1 MQRVVSLAVCL
12 FVLAITEPLPA
23 QERITDQVAVTVMR
37 DQVFAATIGEGLI
50 RVNLEAGEEVPLTS
64 IEAQGINALV
74 VTSKRLLGFSGQVQ
88 RWSEQRLNLNE
99 KVLDRKVMP
108 RLIMV
113 RTDKRVFGF
122 QGPAGRWKME
132 EFSLSE
138 EFREMLAATDIAVVI
153 TSRRVLGFS
162 AFTGGFFSQDLSTD
176 EVVTDTRVNDN
187 IVILS
192 TAGRR
197 LIFRA
202 QLGIWAELR

>member
-1 MQRVVSLAVCL
+1 MQRVAALAVSL
-12 FVLAITEPLPA
+12 FVLASTEPLHA
-23 QERITDQVAVTVMR
+23 QEQITDQVAVTVLR
-37 DQVFAATIGEGLI
+37 DQVFAATTGEGLI
-50 RVNLEAGEEVPLTS
+50 RVNLAAGEQVLFM
-64 IEAQGINALV
+64 EADGVNALV
-74 VTSKRLLGFSGQVQ
+74 ITSNRLLGFSGQVQ

-99 KVLDRKVMP
+99 GVLDRKVMP

-132 EFSLSE
+132 EFNLSE
-138 EFREMLAATDIAVVI
+138 DFREMLAATDIAVVI

-176 EVVTDTRVNDN
+176 EVVLETRVNDN

-192 TAGRR
+192 TAARR

>member
-1 MQRVVSLAVCL
+1 MQRVASLAVSL
-12 FVLAITEPLPA
+12 FVLASTVPLPA
-23 QERITDQVAVTVMR
+23 QEQITDQVAVTVLR
-37 DQVFAATIGEGLI
+37 DQVFAATTGEGLI
-50 RVNLEAGEEVPLTS
+50 RVNLSAGERVVLM
-64 IEAQGINALV
+64 EAEGLNALV
-74 VTSKRLLGFSGQVQ
+74 ITSTRLLGFSGQVQ

-99 KVLDRKVMP
+99 EVRDRKVMP
-108 RLIMV
+108 RLVMV

-132 EFSLSE
+132 EFNLSE

-176 EVVTDTRVNDN
+176 EVVLETKVNDN

-192 TAGRR
+192 TAARR

>member
-1 MQRVVSLAVCL
+1 MQRVASLAVSL
-12 FVLAITEPLPA
+12 FVLASTELLHA
-23 QERITDQVAVTVMR
+23 QEQITDQVAVTVLR
-37 DQVFAATIGEGLI
+37 DQVFAATTGEGLI
-50 RVNLEAGEEVPLTS
+50 RVNLSAGEQVLFM
-64 IEAQGINALV
+64 EAHGVNALV
-74 VTSKRLLGFSGQVQ
+74 ITSNRLLGFSGQVQ
-88 RWSEQRLNLNE
+88 RWTEQRLNLNE
-99 KVLDRKVMP
+99 GVLDRKVMP

-132 EFSLSE
+132 EFNLSE
-138 EFREMLAATDIAVVI
+138 DFREMLAATDIAVVI

-176 EVVTDTRVNDN
+176 EVVLETRVNDN

-192 TAGRR
+192 TAARR